1 MSFQVRKSLTRT
13 IDLGDLGDFVAHGR
27 PVPGIVGLEFMEQVQ
42 SAEMD
47 EGNFDAHKM
56 REILEECAGLLADH
70 VDSVEQIIDFEWPE
84 DFDERVEALLEW
96 PVQAL
101 MAFALQ
107 WATGGSGK
115 SEE

>member
-27 PVPGIVGLEFMEQVQ
+27 PVSGIVGLEFMEVIQ
-42 SAEMD
+42 SAEMNED
-47 EGNFDAHKM
+47 DFDAGSM
-56 REILEECAGLLADH
+56 RGMLEECAGLLADH
-70 VDSVEQIIDFEWPE
+70 VDKVEDIIDFEWPE

-101 MAFALQ
+101 FTFAVQ
-107 WATGGSGK
+107 WSTGDSGK
-115 SEE
+115 SAE